1 MRLQHWITFQIGF
14 YLQSWF
20 LSLHV
25 LGKDCQFLVFSTVHT
40 LESIIIIA
48 AQILKQGND
57 EGHKGS
63 KLLRADPKRKSI
75 ELGSL
80 FAALPDAKAA
90 TTEA

>member
-1 MRLQHWITFQIGF
+1 MRLQHWIAFQIGF

-25 LGKDCQFLVFSTVHT
+25 FGKDRQFLVFSTVHT

-57 EGHKGS
+57 EGIK
-63 KLLRADPKRKSI
+63 DQNC
-75 ELGSL
+75 
-80 FAALPDAKAA
+80 
-90 TTEA
+90 